1 MKNVIDFLKN
11 LLTKKSE
18 EVISEIKEKVISE
31 IKGEPEKVEEPV
43 KVEETK
49 EEIVEEKPKKRGRKK
64 KVD

>member
-18 EVISEIKEKVISE
+18 EVISEIKEKVMSE

-43 KVEETK
+43 KVEEPK

-64 KVD
+64 KVN